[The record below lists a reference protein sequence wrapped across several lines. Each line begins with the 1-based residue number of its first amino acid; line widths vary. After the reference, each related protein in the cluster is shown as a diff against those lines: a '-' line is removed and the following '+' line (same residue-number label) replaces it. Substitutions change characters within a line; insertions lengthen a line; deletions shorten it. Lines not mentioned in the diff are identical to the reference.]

1 MKQIDWLFK
10 FTKKASI
17 VSDFAM
23 FQNFI
28 YYKAFRIHRKP
39 FSFLFL
45 EIIFQWLFKYIS
57 LEFWYEENIIWGNN
71 TALANTCCHAGQVK
85 FRFGFLSNSLFLF
98 FFFFF

>member
-1 MKQIDWLFK
+1 
-10 FTKKASI
+10 
-17 VSDFAM
+17 M

-57 LEFWYEENIIWGNN
+57 LEFWYEEKIIWGNK
-71 TALANTCCHAGQVK
+71 QY
-85 FRFGFLSNSLFLF
+85 RFSKHMLLCRSSQISFWVFV
-98 FFFFF
+98 